1 MATLG
6 LRRLLVS
13 RHKWLQPTTRF
24 SISRTLHAT
33 SQWRF
38 LVSNAR
44 FSTVNNDLAN
54 ATAVKTEP
62 TPSPLPDAVGS
73 DGTTDWSKSYSG
85 LSTQPFAKEIADV
98 LMAPL
103 DPLDVEIKP
112 GELFSKA
119 ALKLCVLILVFR
131 WFNLSS

>member
-1 MATLG
+1 
-6 LRRLLVS
+6 
-13 RHKWLQPTTRF
+13 
-24 SISRTLHAT
+24 
-33 SQWRF
+33 
-38 LVSNAR
+38 
-44 FSTVNNDLAN
+44 VNNDLAN